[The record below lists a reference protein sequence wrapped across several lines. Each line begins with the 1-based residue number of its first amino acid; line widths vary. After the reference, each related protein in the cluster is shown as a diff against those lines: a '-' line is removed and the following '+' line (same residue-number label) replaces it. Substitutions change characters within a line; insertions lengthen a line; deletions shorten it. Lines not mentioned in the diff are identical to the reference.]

1 MKNAAELLRDNVQ
14 YMITDAAKWRAP
26 FAEDA
31 VWEFAY
37 GVAAGIPPVLHGI
50 DAIEDSVK
58 HFLATIDNF
67 RFSNLKIYPIDGND
81 AVFGEFEGD
90 GRAIKTGRTY
100 HQNYVFYVRAKD
112 GKIISIREYFDP
124 SRIVAAFV

>member
-1 MKNAAELLRDNVQ
+1 MKNAADLLRDNMQ
-14 YMITDAAKWRAP
+14 YMITDAAKWRTL

-37 GVAAGIPPVLHGI
+37 GAAAGVPPVLRGI
-50 DAIEDSVK
+50 DVIADSVE
-58 HFLATIDNF
+58 HFLATIDDF
-67 RFSNLKIYPIDGND
+67 RFSNLKIYPIDGDD

-100 HQNYVFYVRAKD
+100 HQNYVFYVRAK
-112 GKIISIREYFDP
+112 
-124 SRIVAAFV
+124 